1 MWETYPLPGDNYS
14 VHTITE
20 TEQDSNDLGIPD
32 FIIQKKFA
40 IRLEP
45 NCNANHFQSDSSI
58 EDMFDNEDSKTSLKT

>member
-1 MWETYPLPGDNYS
+1 MWETYPLSGDNYS

-45 NCNANHFQSDSSI
+45 NCNANHF
-58 EDMFDNEDSKTSLKT
+58 